1 MFSAVLSRKWTGA
14 LSSDLVSYACYS
26 SWDIPSLPNLAETA
40 MIYGTPMG
48 QPAFPIQY
56 ATDGFYCN
64 KEYGYAYRTIKA
76 NPPYIQV
83 RFLVTTTKQKIFK
96 IYSIIYLFYIYIRWL
111 SG

>member
-40 MIYGTPMG
+40 MIHGSPMG
-48 QPAFPIQY
+48 GPAFHIQY

-64 KEYGYAYRTIKA
+64 KEYLYAYRTRIG
-76 NPPYIQV
+76 NSQYIQV
-83 RFLVTTTKQKIFK
+83 RFLHSKKDFSQTRYNWSAYFN
-96 IYSIIYLFYIYIRWL
+96 
-111 SG
+111 